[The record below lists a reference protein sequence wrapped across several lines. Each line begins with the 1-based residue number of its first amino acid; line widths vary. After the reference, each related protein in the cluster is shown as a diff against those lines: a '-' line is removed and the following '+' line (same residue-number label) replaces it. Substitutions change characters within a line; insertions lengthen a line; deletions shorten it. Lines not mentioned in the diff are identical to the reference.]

1 MTRRE
6 PVVPLA
12 ILRESNFRY
21 YWLSRLIDQ
30 AGTTMAGIALAFAV
44 LEVSRSATALGTVLA
59 AYSIPMIVFLL
70 AGGVLADRFGRTLV
84 IQVSNVGSGVSA
96 LAMAA
101 LVITETAEIWQLAAL
116 AAISGTATA
125 AGMPAMAGVLPQLVP
140 REQLKQANLVL
151 AVPENALMV
160 IGPAVGGL
168 LVVTIGPG
176 WALVV
181 DGLTYLVA
189 TLVLTRV
196 RLPAPAPS
204 SEPSGLVADLREGWT
219 YFRRTTW
226 LFVVVAAFAAL
237 NAISSGAFNTL
248 GPVLATQTEIGE
260 DGWGLIRSAQAVGFL
275 VCSIVLIR
283 LALPRPLFWGML
295 AIALGGLPMVVLGL
309 EPVLIA
315 GMLAAFV
322 AGLGSMVFNLGWD
335 LAMQEHVPDAML
347 SRAFSYDMLGSVV
360 AIPVGQLLFGPLGIV
375 FGIQRVMLIAG
386 IAYVA
391 IALLTLLS
399 PSVRRLPRVS
409 DAVSTTSRP
418 APGSR

>member
-1 MTRRE
+1 MSWRDSL
-6 PVVPLA
+6 VPPA

-44 LEVSRSATALGTVLA
+44 LDVSRSATALGTVLA
-59 AYSIPMIVFLL
+59 AYSIPMIAFLL

-84 IQVSNVGSGVSA
+84 IQVSNVGSATSA

-101 LVITETAEIWQLAAL
+101 LVVTDTAEIWQLAAL
-116 AAISGTATA
+116 AAVSGTATA
-125 AGMPAMAGVLPQLVP
+125 AGMPAMAGVVPQLVP
-140 REQLKQANLVL
+140 REQLKQANLLL

-168 LVVTIGPG
+168 LVVTVGPG
-176 WALVV
+176 WALAV
-181 DGLTYLVA
+181 DGLTYMMA
-189 TLVLTRV
+189 TLALTRV
-196 RLPAPAPS
+196 RLPPPS
-204 SEPSGLVADLREGWT
+204 TSSTPTGVVADLREGWT

-226 LFVVVAAFAAL
+226 LFVVVVAFAAL

-260 DGWGLIRSAQAVGFL
+260 DGWGLIRSAQAVGYL

-283 LALPRPLFWGML
+283 LAIPRPLFWGML

-309 EPVLIA
+309 APVLTA
-315 GMLAAFV
+315 GMLAAFA

-335 LAMQEHVPDAML
+335 LAIRST
-347 SRAFSYDMLGSVV
+347 SRTTCCRGRTPTTCSAPS
-360 AIPVGQLLFGPLGIV
+360 
-375 FGIQRVMLIAG
+375 
-386 IAYVA
+386 
-391 IALLTLLS
+391 S
-399 PSVRRLPRVS
+399 PSPS
-409 DAVSTTSRP
+409 
-418 APGSR
+418 GSSCSARWGSCSGSSG